1 MTVLPKEGLC
11 VQGSAGLWGGEGGG
25 SQETKPLRALVGGEE
40 QDPGW
45 WDFHARQEG
54 KGRKRRPLKVNASAA
69 SKQHKEQ
76 GRGRGQLAI
85 LKSDHPGC
93 GVSTAREDAGAGGGG
108 SRGGL

>member
-1 MTVLPKEGLC
+1 M
-11 VQGSAGLWGGEGGG
+11 QGSGAGRGRGG
-25 SQETKPLRALVGGEE
+25 SQETKPLRVLVGGEE